1 MRSIVLLLLIGFI
14 TSAQAQT
21 GAVSPTAS
29 PWQVKGVTVVLS
41 GTTGFSRD
49 MALEQAA
56 RQALLQVLQNPL
68 GLSAAEAAT
77 KARAVG
83 EAMRFVS
90 RYQIVQEAVL
100 PSYSLKA
107 DLTLNESMLR
117 RNFGSN
123 FGGVVAPVAV
133 SATAAVAA
141 SATANPAT
149 VGNARG
155 YIVRVP
161 EPSAT
166 GQDRARRALAA
177 LPETRVTYR
186 LISVQGIELN
196 VRSAQPEQA
205 LRNALA
211 GWQIE
216 IRPAE
221 AEAKLDAIELAK
233 PELVANEPKAALPP
247 TPPASRRPAWLPDLW

>member
-1 MRSIVLLLLIGFI
+1 MRSIVLLLIGFI

-68 GLSAAEAAT
+68 GLSAAEAAA

-83 EAMRFVS
+83 EALRFVS

-107 DLTLNESMLR
+107 DLTFNEAMLR
-117 RNFGSN
+117 KN

-133 SATAAVAA
+133 SNTAAVAPGTAA
-141 SATANPAT
+141 SPAT
-149 VGNARG
+149 GGSAQS

-161 EPSAT
+161 EPSAA

-177 LPETRVTYR
+177 LPDTRVTYR
-186 LISVQGIELN
+186 LISGQGIELN
-196 VRSAQPEQA
+196 VQSAQPEQA
-205 LRNALA
+205 LRSTLA
-211 GWQIE
+211 GWQPE

-221 AEAKLDAIELAK
+221 PEAKLGVTEPAT
-233 PELVANEPKAALPP
+233 PEPVATEPKAAVPP

>member
-1 MRSIVLLLLIGFI
+1 MRSVVFLLLIAFI
-14 TSAQAQT
+14 GGAQAQT
-21 GAVSPTAS
+21 GAVSPTTS
-29 PWQVKGVTVVLS
+29 PWQVKGVNVVLS

-56 RQALLQVLQNPL
+56 RQALPQVLQNQL
-68 GLSAAEAAT
+68 GFAAAEATAKT
-77 KARAVG
+77 RAVG

-90 RYQIVQEAVL
+90 RYQIVQESVL

-107 DLTLNESMLR
+107 DLTFNESMLR
-117 RNFGSN
+117 KN
-123 FGGVVAPVAV
+123 FGGVVAPVAP

-141 SATANPAT
+141 SATATIAT
-149 VGNARG
+149 RGNVRG

-161 EPSAT
+161 EPGAA
-166 GQDRARRALAA
+166 GQDRARRALVA

-196 VRSAQPEQA
+196 VWSTQPEEA
-205 LRNALA
+205 LRSALA
-211 GWQIE
+211 GWQAE
-216 IRPAE
+216 LRPAE
-221 AEAKLDAIELAK
+221 PEAKINASELAK
-233 PELVANEPKAALPP
+233 PEPAATAPKATLPP